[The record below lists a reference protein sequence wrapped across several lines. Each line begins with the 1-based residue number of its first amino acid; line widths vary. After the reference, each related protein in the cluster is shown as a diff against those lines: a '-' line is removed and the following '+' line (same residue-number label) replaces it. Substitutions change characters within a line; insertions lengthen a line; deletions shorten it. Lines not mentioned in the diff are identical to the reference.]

1 MNLIQLALDNPRY
14 AVMFTVLPLL
24 IAAESVVPLLDGDDR
39 WRHTAKNLL
48 IGVIYVATTAVLGLG
63 IVWLLHTTERNQWGL
78 FHWLGGVP
86 FWLQVTLGVIA
97 LDFGDYWRHRA
108 DHTFRLLWRFHRL
121 HHSDPLMEAS
131 TTIRNHPGAAFPIL
145 APRAILIPLLG
156 LPPLA
161 LLIHA
166 PLALAG
172 QLYHHSNLRLP
183 AGLERVLGTLIV
195 TPSHH
200 FAHHAKIRKYSDS
213 QYGVLLI
220 LWDKLF
226 GTLEVAP
233 ERRTTPLGVRGYDDS
248 ASQSIVGMLLSV
260 FEKKKPAGGVP
271 TAGALTPVVAEPVT
285 RDAG

>member
-1 MNLIQLALDNPRY
+1 MSLIQLALDNPRY
-14 AVMFTVLPLL
+14 AVMFTGLPLL
-24 IAAESVVPLLDGDDR
+24 IAAEAAVPLLEGEGR
-39 WRHTAKNLL
+39 WRHTAKNLA

-63 IVWLLHTTERNQWGL
+63 IVWLLHATERHQWGL
-78 FHWLGGVP
+78 FPQLGLP
-86 FWLQVTLGVIA
+86 LWLQVVLGVIA

-183 AGLERVLGTLIV
+183 ARLESLLGKVIV

-213 QYGVLLI
+213 QFGVLLI

-226 GTLEVAP
+226 GTLEIAP
-233 ERRTTPLGVRGYDDS
+233 ERKTTPLGVRGYDDA
-248 ASQSIVGMLLSV
+248 ASQTLGGMLLSM
-260 FEKKKPAGGVP
+260 FERKPAAAVAAVAVP
-271 TAGALTPVVAEPVT
+271 VNAALAPESVAREAG
-285 RDAG
+285 